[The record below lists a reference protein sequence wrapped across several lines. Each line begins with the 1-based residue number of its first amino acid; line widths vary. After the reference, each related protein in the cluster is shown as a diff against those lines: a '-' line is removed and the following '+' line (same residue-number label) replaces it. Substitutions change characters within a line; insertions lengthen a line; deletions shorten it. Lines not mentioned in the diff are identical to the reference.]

1 MLQRA
6 QAGAVNTRT
15 GLEPRF
21 SDDGQWWWDGQSWV
35 PALSPDRHWRWSGNV
50 WEPIKPGS
58 AAALVLVSL
67 LALIPVG
74 VVAISLIASADPL
87 FFDVW
92 VGLGTAI
99 AAAIALSASFP
110 NSSNPTPGSGAI
122 SALWGR
128 RAYAVAITLGGAAG
142 SLIAALL
149 FPTTWSSFQL
159 DGGVWQYLPT
169 TIGGLLG
176 AVIVL
181 FAAGDFSYLRRLL
194 GGMVNSFIGFRV
206 RRTTPYSPPP
216 SGTPAR
222 RLLLGLVPL
231 AAILAAACLFTGVLY
246 ASMLVSTAADFNCIG
261 QTDTVQP
268 QHLSDGSL
276 VFQGDRDMYF
286 TAPMTLAGNWTIS
299 WQSGPGSFLLWLYDA
314 TVKPPWHSPWNAM
327 PDNGTGLVAR
337 LVNSGAQ
344 HSPYAGSALESQ
356 PGTFCL
362 TIESFAEDQ
371 TSADP
376 WTVTVKP

>member
-6 QAGAVNTRT
+6 QDGAVNAGT

-35 PALSPDRHWRWSGNV
+35 PALSPDRRWRWSGNV

-58 AAALVLVSL
+58 AAGLVLVSL

-110 NSSNPTPGSGAI
+110 NSSNPTSGSGAI

-128 RAYAVAITLGGAAG
+128 RAYAVAITLGGSAG

-149 FPTTWSSFQL
+149 FPASWSSFQL
-159 DGGVWQYLPT
+159 GGGVWQYLPT
-169 TIGGLLG
+169 TIGGFLG

-181 FAAGDFSYLRRLL
+181 FAANDFSYLRRLL

-216 SGTPAR
+216 SGTPAH
-222 RLLLGLVPL
+222 RLMLGLVPL
-231 AAILAAACLFTGVLY
+231 AAILSAMCLFSGLIY
-246 ASMLVSTAADFNCIG
+246 AGMLVSTAADFNCIG
-261 QTDTVQP
+261 QTATVPP
-268 QHLSDGSL
+268 QHLPDGSL
-276 VFQGDRDMYF
+276 FFQGDRDIYF

-299 WQSGPGSFLLWLYDA
+299 WQSGPGLDIWLYDA
-314 TVKPPWHSPWNAM
+314 KVEAPWHSPWNAM
-327 PDNGTGLVAR
+327 PDNDTGLVAR
-337 LVNSGAQ
+337 PANSRA
-344 HSPYAGSALESQ
+344 PNPPDAGSAVESRS
-356 PGTFCL
+356 GTFCL
-362 TIESFAEDQ
+362 TIQAKN
-371 TSADP
+371 P